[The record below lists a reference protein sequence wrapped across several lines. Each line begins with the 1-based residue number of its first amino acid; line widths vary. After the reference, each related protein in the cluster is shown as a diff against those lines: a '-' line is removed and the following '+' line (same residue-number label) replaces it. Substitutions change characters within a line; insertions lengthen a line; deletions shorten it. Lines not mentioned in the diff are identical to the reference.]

1 MSDIFKP
8 ISEDRPNATSGTSA
22 IPGSAAPTGSTT
34 PGTIYSSPD
43 ALRDSDSG
51 EGGKAVLAGVLGGF
65 ASAIGYIVYSRLPAE
80 QKDRLRGQARTLVES
95 RVNELR
101 TRFNL

>member
-8 ISEDRPNATSGTSA
+8 ISEDRPNAASGTSA
-22 IPGSAAPTGSTT
+22 IPGSAPTSNTT